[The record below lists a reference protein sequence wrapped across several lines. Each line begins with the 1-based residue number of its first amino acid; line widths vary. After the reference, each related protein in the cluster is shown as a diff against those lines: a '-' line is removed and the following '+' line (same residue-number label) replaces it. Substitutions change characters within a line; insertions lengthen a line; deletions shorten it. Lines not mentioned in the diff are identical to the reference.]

1 MEFLAKQ
8 FIAKEGLGREIHS
21 PPLLFVLAAN
31 LLQSLV
37 NEAYHRNLISLPLS
51 SSYGQAY
58 LIVQCADDTL
68 IIMIAEARQLLFLKC
83 LLQSFATSTR
93 LKVNFHKSFIVPINV
108 AEEKTEIL
116 ATTLGCQIQSMPFT
130 YLGLPLGTTKPVF
143 QDFMPLLSRVE
154 KRLMGIATFA
164 SYSRRLTLVNAVLS
178 ALLTFYMCVL
188 KLPVEII
195 N

>member
-21 PPLLFVLAAN
+21 PPPLLFVLAAN

-68 IIMIAEARQLLFLKC
+68 IIMTAEARQLFFLKC
-83 LLQSFATSTR
+83 LLQSFATSTG

-108 AEEKTEIL
+108 AEENRDSGYHFGMSNSVH
-116 ATTLGCQIQSMPFT
+116 AF
-130 YLGLPLGTTKPVF
+130 Y
-143 QDFMPLLSRVE
+143 LSRV
-154 KRLMGIATFA
+154 APW
-164 SYSRRLTLVNAVLS
+164 Y
-178 ALLTFYMCVL
+178 Y
-188 KLPVEII
+188 
-195 N
+195 